1 MKSVRFFSILI
12 TLSFLGNQATGQF
25 VPEKEISKTENYV
38 PYQEMQITVTDAST
52 DDPFIT
58 DIRVNG
64 IHPRNTTVFKSLS
77 DTIFEIKNYRLYS
90 VSCIEKGYM
99 YYTEKFWPDEK
110 IIHLQ
115 KVELQPLEIGTKID
129 IQDIT
134 FLGNKT
140 EIYHTSRPALAQL
153 IEWLELNG
161 NVSISVIGHV
171 NGPDNDHSRKFYQKA
186 SVERSTAVVEYL
198 VEKGIDS
205 QRLSADGK
213 GNTQMLYENPS
224 TDWQNKANRRIEIEI
239 TKVD

>member
-1 MKSVRFFSILI
+1 
-12 TLSFLGNQATGQF
+12 
-25 VPEKEISKTENYV
+25 VPEKEISKTENDV
-38 PYQEMQITVTDAST
+38 PYQEMKITVTDVST
-52 DDPFIT
+52 GDPFIT
-58 DIRVNG
+58 DIYVNG
-64 IHPRNTTVFKSLS
+64 IHPRKTAVFKSLS
-77 DTIFEIKNYRLYS
+77 DTVFEIKNYRLYS

-110 IIHLQ
+110 IMHLQ

-153 IEWLELNG
+153 IKWLDLNG

-186 SVERSTAVVEYL
+186 SVERSKAVVKYL
-198 VEKGIDS
+198 TENGIDS

-239 TKVD
+239 TKID